1 MQYSFRLGVLWS
13 DRFSNCNNVFFSSFT
28 ANYNNRVWRNEMLM
42 RKQEREAGE
51 GASDHDQWD
60 DHDVDDDD
68 LDNDYD
74 EDVDV
79 DEAFLTINMM
89 MTASEND

>member
-1 MQYSFRLGVLWS
+1 MTTTSETIMIY
-13 DRFSNCNNVFFSSFT
+13 
-28 ANYNNRVWRNEMLM
+28 
-42 RKQEREAGE
+42 
-51 GASDHDQWD
+51 DHD
-60 DHDVDDDD
+60 DHID
-68 LDNDYD
+68 DYD